1 MPPSPQ
7 SAPPPT
13 DTMAAALARLWT
25 KFLPE
30 IENRIATIAAA
41 ATALENGELPEDQ
54 RETAHA
60 AAHKLAG
67 SLGTFGL
74 QRGTELA
81 RQAEL
86 ALTEAPPSISPTELD
101 ACVSELQSLVLS
113 RGQHQQFPTQEILSS

>member
-1 MPPSPQ
+1 
-7 SAPPPT
+7 
-13 DTMAAALARLWT
+13 MAAALARLWT

-101 ACVSELQSLVLS
+101 AWVSELQSLVLS